1 MDSEVQRDGRI
12 LDLIDDA
19 WREDKLPYED
29 VTIPLVSDSQNGAG
43 GVPGRHPGKAEKP
56 RRWLCPAWETWQLLS
71 PAWCLLSSVSERAG
85 MAGMAGVSPGLGT
98 PTWGARSHPTYHSRQ
113 STRW

>member
-56 RRWLCPAWETWQLLS
+56 RRWLFQLRKPGS
-71 PAWCLLSSVSERAG
+71 FSALL
-85 MAGMAGVSPGLGT
+85 GVC
-98 PTWGARSHPTYHSRQ
+98 
-113 STRW
+113 